1 TDTVGFIRKLPH
13 HLIKAFR
20 STLDEASYADA
31 LMIVLDV
38 SDPEHLAQL
47 EVTERLL
54 EELGAAGKPTLYV
67 FNKCDLGAVGLAQM
81 GMPAVRENTV
91 SVSARKGQ
99 VIGLLFDKMQEL
111 MQSQYSLQLIEKQI
125 EYSALQSQ
133 INPHFLYNTLEAIR
147 SQALLNNQTEIALMT
162 EKLARFFRYCIS
174 NREDIVT
181 IRDEINNIRDYF
193 FIQQYR
199 FENRFSLEIIY
210 NEEDDSFDKV
220 IPKMTLQPVVENAI
234 FHGLEQKKGS
244 GTVTIR
250 ILQTRSKIYIV
261 ISDDGVGMQEEQV
274 LSMNQ
279 RLQNLGI
286 KADETVSYR
295 KGIALSNVNNRLKL
309 YFGEEYGLRISSII
323 GQGTDVE
330 ICIPGRELREVQRR
344 M

>member
-1 TDTVGFIRKLPH
+1 MDSFGYLIIGVFIIFLVGVILFLCYRQKTLTRDSKELLWLLKTDFSEYYKNGE
-13 HLIKAFR
+13 IKGMVPPRA
-20 STLDEASYADA
+20 
-31 LMIVLDV
+31 
-38 SDPEHLAQL
+38 
-47 EVTERLL
+47 ERI
-54 EELGAAGKPTLYV
+54 LY
-67 FNKCDLGAVGLAQM
+67 
-81 GMPAVRENTV
+81 
-91 SVSARKGQ
+91 
-99 VIGLLFDKMQEL
+99 KMQEL

-323 GQGTDVE
+323 GQGTDLE